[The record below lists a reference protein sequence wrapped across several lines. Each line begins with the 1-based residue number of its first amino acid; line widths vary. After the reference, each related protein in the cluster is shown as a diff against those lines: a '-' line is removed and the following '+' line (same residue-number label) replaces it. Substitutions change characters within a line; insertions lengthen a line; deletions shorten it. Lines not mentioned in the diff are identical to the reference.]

1 MKTTAQERV
10 ALGTVALLF
19 AAGAGARVLRPAPA
33 PAEWSGPGVEAEGIA
48 PAPTAL
54 RQRVET
60 EVAREQRRNEPL
72 GPDEKLDPNTA
83 PADELVRLPGV
94 GPGLAERIVAHR
106 AAHGPFRTL
115 ADLDSVS
122 GVGPALLAR
131 AAPHLALAPAAPRRP
146 ALLSAAA
153 ASSPARSPAGPVD
166 VNHATAA
173 ELETLPGVGPALAAR
188 IVQARPFRSVDELAK
203 VPGIGPRTLERLRP
217 AVRAS
222 P

>member
-1 MKTTAQERV
+1 VKTTAQERM
-10 ALGTVALLF
+10 ALGTVVLLF

-33 PAEWSGPGVEAEGIA
+33 PAEWSGPGVEAEGS
-48 PAPTAL
+48 APTAL

-72 GPDEKLDPNTA
+72 GPEERLDPNTA

-94 GPGLAERIVAHR
+94 GPALAERIVAYR

-131 AAPHLALAPAAPRRP
+131 AAPHLALAPAPPRRP

-153 ASSPARSPAGPVD
+153 AASPARSPAGPVD
-166 VNHATAA
+166 VNHATPA